1 MIHSDKG
8 RVMISGNKVNLMM
21 ELTTLFKGLIEKDIF
36 DEAIV
41 LKCWKLAN
49 LSDDEIKRQADE
61 AAVDIIH
68 NMVPELL
75 AYAASGNN
83 DAMDMLDEI
92 MPDLEKY
99 MEKREKGDA

>member
-21 ELTTLFKGLIEKDIF
+21 DLTTLFKGFIEKDIF
-36 DEAIV
+36 DEETV
-41 LKCWKLAN
+41 LHCWELAN
-49 LSDDEIKRQADE
+49 LSDDEIQRQADE

-75 AYAASGNN
+75 VHAASGNN
-83 DAMDMLDEI
+83 DAMDLLDEI
-92 MPDLEKY
+92 MPDLEQY
-99 MEKREKGDA
+99 MKKREKGDA